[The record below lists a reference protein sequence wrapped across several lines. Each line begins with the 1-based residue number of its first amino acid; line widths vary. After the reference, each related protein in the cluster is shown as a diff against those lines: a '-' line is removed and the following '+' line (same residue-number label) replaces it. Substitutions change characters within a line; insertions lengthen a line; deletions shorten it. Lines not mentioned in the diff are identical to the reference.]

1 MEFGLWRLGATPQR
15 ITSQRMPQE
24 KQLEDLIEADPNVL
38 GAPLLIIGR
47 QVPTAYGHF
56 IDLLALDESG
66 HVHILELKRDR
77 TPRDVVAQV
86 LDYASWVTT
95 LGHADITA
103 IFASYGDGTALEEA
117 FAERFG
123 TALPEE
129 LNSEHRLTV
138 IASALDAPTERIVR
152 YLVEQHAVPVNVAFF
167 RYFKDG
173 DSEYLARTW
182 LLPEV
187 AASEEPRR
195 PKPHSATR
203 EQWNGTD
210 MYVAFGTDSGNRAW
224 EDARTY
230 GFVSASGG
238 AWYTSK
244 IRSLPEGMRVWVHV
258 PGSGYVGTGTVAGPA
273 VMLRDMCLE
282 PGGELLTSQPLH
294 GAYRDRDSDDDDS
307 AEWAVPVTWD
317 KTVDLK
323 DAIWKASM
331 FANQNIACKMT
342 SSFTLAELAAS
353 PLGPDSAPGPTAST

>member
-1 MEFGLWRLGATPQR
+1 MEFGLWRLGSAPER

-24 KQLEDLIEADPNVL
+24 KQLEDLIEADPAVL

-66 HVHILELKRDR
+66 HVHILELKRDK
-77 TPRDVVAQV
+77 TPRDVIAQV

-95 LGHADITA
+95 LGHADITM
-103 IFASYGDGTALEEA
+103 IYASYGGGAALEEA
-117 FAERFG
+117 FADRFG
-123 TALPEE
+123 TSLPDE
-129 LNSEHRLTV
+129 LNSDHRLTV
-138 IASALDAPTERIVR
+138 IASALDASTERIVR

-182 LLPEV
+182 LLPE
-187 AASEEPRR
+187 AAVSDDVGR
-195 PKPHSATR
+195 PKRQSATR
-203 EQWNGTD
+203 EPWNGTD

-244 IRSLPEGMRVWVHV
+244 IRGLPEGMRVWVHV
-258 PGSGYVGTGTVAGPA
+258 PGAGYVGTGTVTGPA
-273 VMLRDMCLE
+273 VLFREMRLGLDG
-282 PGGELLTSQPLH
+282 PLLAEQNLQ
-294 GAYRDRDSDDDDS
+294 GAYRDRDSDDDDA
-307 AEWAVPVTWD
+307 AEWAVPVAWD
-317 KTVDLK
+317 KTVDQK
-323 DAIWKASM
+323 DAVWKPSM
-331 FANQNIACKMT
+331 FANQNIACRMT
-342 SSFTLAELAAS
+342 SSFTLTELAS
-353 PLGPDSAPGPTAST
+353 SVLRLDGVSAG

>member
-1 MEFGLWRLGATPQR
+1 MSMEFGLWRLGATTER

-24 KQLEDLIEADPNVL
+24 KQLEDLIEADPSVL

-66 HVHILELKRDR
+66 LVHILELKRDK
-77 TPRDVVAQV
+77 TPRDVIAQV
-86 LDYASWVTT
+86 LDYASWVST

-103 IFASYGDGTALEEA
+103 IFTGYGGSAALEEA
-117 FAERFG
+117 FAARFG
-123 TALPEE
+123 TALPDE
-129 LNSEHRLTV
+129 LNTDHRLTV

-152 YLVEQHAVPVNVAFF
+152 YLVEQHGVPINVAFF

-173 DSEYLARTW
+173 SSEYLARTW
-182 LLPEV
+182 LLPEA
-187 AASEEPRR
+187 AASEEVRR
-195 PKPHSATR
+195 PVTRSATR
-203 EQWNGTD
+203 EPWNRTD

-244 IRSLPEGMRVWVHV
+244 IRGLPEGMRVWVHV
-258 PGSGYVGTGTVAGPA
+258 PGSGYVGTGTVTGPA
-273 VMLRDMCLE
+273 VLFRKMRVGPDDQ
-282 PGGELLTSQPLH
+282 LLVQQPLE
-294 GAYRDRDSDDDDS
+294 GAYRDRDSDDDEA
-307 AEWAVPVTWD
+307 AEWAVPVHWD
-317 KTVDLK
+317 KTVDQK
-323 DAIWKASM
+323 DAVWKPSM
-331 FANQNIACKMT
+331 FANQNIACRMT

-353 PLGPDSAPGPTAST
+353 ALGLE